1 MSLSLQ
7 KREDYQSEARD
18 THTQQLHPN
27 NVNILT
33 NVPRYSEPTLPS
45 LPFTVTLVNL
55 STPNVNGAN
64 VFVEDIGFF
73 NLTNAPSALTPYI
86 NTHSSVR
93 IDCLE
98 LSFSVGATVMAGWSA
113 SCMIAAQPQHR
124 ASSATTQGI
133 LQSAQNWN
141 LSLSNSSFPFP
152 GLRDVPV
159 KLNVNGMSS
168 EIVGGG
174 SGNLANQSPPIFLV
188 SYTLISQ
195 KAVPGSRPGEA
206 AFLIQARGTFT
217 PIGPN

>member
-1 MSLSLQ
+1 MALSLQ
-7 KREDYQSEARD
+7 KREDYQSEVGD
-18 THTQQLHPN
+18 THARQLHPN
-27 NVNILT
+27 NVNIQT
-33 NVPRYSEPTLPS
+33 NVPIYSEPTLKS

-64 VFVEDIGFF
+64 VFVEDVGFF
-73 NLTNAPSALTPYI
+73 NLTNAPSALSPYL

-93 IDCLE
+93 LDCLE
-98 LSFSVGATVMAGWSA
+98 LSFSVGASVMSGWSA
-113 SCMIAAQPQHR
+113 SCLVAAQPQHR
-124 ASSATTQGI
+124 TTSASVQGI

-152 GLRDVPV
+152 GLKDIPV
-159 KLNVNGMSS
+159 KLNVNGMSP
-168 EIVGGG
+168 ELVGGG
-174 SGNLANQSPPIFLV
+174 SGNLANQSPPVFLI

-206 AFLIQARGTFT
+206 AFLVQARGTFT